1 MTGATYDYGTCYNRP
16 MPREK
21 IGSSAIEAV
30 EYDAARQR
38 LDVELTNR
46 RVYRYFDVPPEVYHA
61 FMAADSKGRF
71 YNDEI
76 RDDYDYARLR

>member
-1 MTGATYDYGTCYNRP
+1 
-16 MPREK
+16 MPRET
-21 IGSSAIEAV
+21 IDSSAIEAV
-30 EYDAARQR
+30 QYDAARRR

-46 RVYRYFDVPPEVYHA
+46 RAYRYFDVPAEVYRS

-76 RDDYDYARLR
+76 RDEYEYARLR

>member
-1 MTGATYDYGTCYNRP
+1 
-16 MPREK
+16 MPRET
-21 IGSSAIEAV
+21 IDSSAIEAV
-30 EYDAARQR
+30 QYDATRQW

-46 RVYRYFDVPPEVYHA
+46 RVYRYFDVPAEVYRS

-76 RDDYDYARLR
+76 RDEYEYARLR